1 MSDFAKELLHIN
13 IEEEMK
19 QSYMDYAM
27 SVIVGR
33 ALPDVR
39 DGLKPVHRRVIYAMH
54 EAGMDFNKPYK
65 KSARIVGE
73 VLGKYHP
80 HGDTAVY
87 DTIVRMAQDFSLRY
101 MLVDGQGN
109 FGSVD
114 GDSPAAMRYTEVRM
128 AKISHELLADIDKET
143 VNFNPNYD
151 ESEHEP
157 DVLPTKIPNL
167 LINGSSGIAVGMA
180 TNIPPHNLTEVVN
193 ACLSFIDNPDITIP
207 ELIALI
213 PGPDFPTAGII
224 NGSSGIHEA
233 YHTGRGRIRVRARTE
248 IEEMSSG
255 RERLVVT
262 QLPYQV
268 NKARLIERIAEL
280 VKEKKIEGIAHD
292 GLRDE
297 SDKDGMRLVI
307 ETKRGESADILLN
320 NLYKHTAMQNVFGIN
335 MVALVDGQPKLFNLK
350 ELIEQFIRHRREVV
364 NRRTVYELRKARERA
379 HILEGQAVALANI
392 DPLIKV
398 IKESANPQEAKGKL
412 INHSWVPGLVKELL
426 SSGGEQSRPDGL
438 EAQYGLFD
446 EGYHL
451 SPVQAQAIL
460 DLRLHRLTGLEID
473 KIVAEYK
480 EIIDKIKYFLT
491 ILGSH
496 EVLMGIIREE
506 LEAVLAQYGDVRRTE
521 IRESED
527 DLCMEDMIAEED
539 RVVTLSNEGYVKT
552 QPLADYEAQHRGGRG
567 KSATSMKDEDF
578 IDQLFVASSH
588 DTILCF
594 TNAGQVYWKKVY
606 ELPLASRG
614 SRGRPIINILPL
626 GKDERVN
633 AILPIK
639 EFVDGQFILQ
649 ATTNGTVKKTPLLD
663 YSRPRSN
670 GIRAIELRDG
680 DKLIDAQLTDGE
692 QDIMLF
698 STEGKATRFNESLI
712 RSVSRTAIGVRGM
725 KLDDEHQVV
734 SLIVVPPECDDR
746 YVLTAT
752 ENGYGKRTKIAEYPV
767 KGRGGKGVLAI
778 KTSERNGAMI
788 GACLLDEVSEIMLI
802 TDGGTIVRTRST
814 EISVVSRNTQGVRLI
829 RLTKGEKLVQI
840 ERVCET
846 AVNDEN
852 EELETKAE
860 TADNMT
866 VSDASSEA
874 SADDTLDSNTED

>member
-1 MSDFAKELLHIN
+1 
-13 IEEEMK
+13 MK

-54 EAGMDFNKPYK
+54 EAGMDWNKPYK

-109 FGSVD
+109 FGSID

-128 AKISHELLADIDKET
+128 AKIAHELLADIDKET
-143 VNFNPNYD
+143 VDFNPNYD

-157 DVLPTKIPNL
+157 AVLPTKLPNL

-180 TNIPPHNLTEVVN
+180 TNIPPHNLSEVIKG
-193 ACLSFIDNPDITIP
+193 CLAYIDNPDITIAD
-207 ELIALI
+207 LIEHI

-224 NGSSGIHEA
+224 NGARGIHEA

-248 IEEMSSG
+248 IEDMGNS
-255 RERLVVT
+255 RERIVVT
-262 QLPYQV
+262 ELPYQV
-268 NKARLIERIAEL
+268 NKARLTERIAEL

-307 ETKRGESADILLN
+307 ETKRGESADVLLN

-350 ELIEQFIRHRREVV
+350 ELIVQFIRHRREVV

-398 IKESANPQEAKGKL
+398 IKESANPQEAKQKL
-412 INHSWVPGLVKELL
+412 IDSSWEPGLVKELL
-426 SSGGEQSRPDGL
+426 SEGGEQSRPDGL
-438 EAQYGLFD
+438 ELQFGLFD
-446 EGYHL
+446 DGYHL

-460 DLRLHRLTGLEID
+460 DLRLHRLTGLEIE
-473 KIVAEYK
+473 KIVSEYK
-480 EIIDKIKYFLT
+480 EIIERIKWYLE
-491 ILGSH
+491 ILGSQ
-496 EVLMGIIREE
+496 EVLIGVIREE
-506 LEAVLAQYGDVRRTE
+506 LETVLEQYGDERRTE
-521 IRESED
+521 IIQSED
-527 DLCMEDMIAEED
+527 DLCLEDMIAEED
-539 RVVTLSNEGYVKT
+539 RVVTLSHEGYVKT
-552 QPLADYEAQHRGGRG
+552 QPLADYAAQRRGGRG
-567 KSATSMKDEDF
+567 KSATSMKEEDF
-578 IDQLFVASSH
+578 IDKLFVASSH

-614 SRGRPIINILPL
+614 SRGRPIINLLPL
-626 GKDERVN
+626 SEGEKVN

-639 EFVDGQFILQ
+639 EFIDGQYILQ
-649 ATTNGTVKKTPLLD
+649 STANGTVKKTPLLD
-663 YSRPRSN
+663 YSRPRAN
-670 GIRAIELRDG
+670 GIRAIELREG
-680 DKLIDAQLTDGE
+680 DKLIDVQLTDGQ

-698 STEGKATRFNESLI
+698 TTEGKAIRFNEAHV
-712 RSVSRTAIGVRGM
+712 RSMGRVATGVRGI
-725 KLDDEHQVV
+725 KLPDNQKVI
-734 SLIVVPPECDDR
+734 SLIVVPPECEDR

-752 ENGYGKRTKIAEYPV
+752 ENGFGKRTKISEYPV
-767 KGRGGKGVLAI
+767 KGRGGMGVLAI
-778 KTSERNGAMI
+778 KTSERNGSVV
-788 GACLLDEVSEIMLI
+788 GACLLDETSEIMLI

-814 EISVVSRNTQGVRLI
+814 EISIVGRNTQGVRLI
-829 RLTKGEKLVQI
+829 RLTKSERLVQI

-846 AVNDEN
+846 ETDDDEVTEGDEAVEEQEPAASDQSSPTDND
-852 EELETKAE
+852 
-860 TADNMT
+860 
-866 VSDASSEA
+866 
-874 SADDTLDSNTED
+874 SADE

>member
-1 MSDFAKELLHIN
+1 MSDFAKELLHVN

-87 DTIVRMAQDFSLRY
+87 DTIVRMAQNFSLRY

-143 VNFNPNYD
+143 VDFTPNYD

-157 DVLPTKIPNL
+157 NVLPTKIPNL

-180 TNIPPHNLTEVVN
+180 TNIPPHNINEVVTG
-193 ACLSFIDNPDITIP
+193 CLAYIDNPDITIP
-207 ELIALI
+207 ELIEII
-213 PGPDFPTAGII
+213 PGPDFPTAAII

-233 YHTGRGRIRVRARTE
+233 YHTGRGRIKIRARTE

-255 RERLVVT
+255 RERIVVT
-262 QLPYQV
+262 ELPYQV
-268 NKARLIERIAEL
+268 NKARLLERIAEL
-280 VKEKKIEGIAHD
+280 VKEKKIEGISE
-292 GLRDE
+292 LRDE
-297 SDKDGMRLVI
+297 SDKDGMRMVI
-307 ETKRGESADILLN
+307 EVKRGEQADVLIN

-335 MVALVDGQPKLFNLK
+335 IVALVDGQPKIFNLK

-364 NRRTVYELRKARERA
+364 NRRTVFELKKARARA

-392 DPLIKV
+392 DPLIKL
-398 IKESANPQEAKGKL
+398 IKESANPAEAKVKL
-412 INHSWVPGLVKELL
+412 LDKSWEPGLVKELL
-426 SSGGEQSRPDGL
+426 SGGGEQSRPDGL
-438 EAQYGLFD
+438 EEQYGLFD
-446 EGYHL
+446 DGYHL

-460 DLRLHRLTGLEID
+460 ELRLHRLTGLEID
-473 KIVAEYK
+473 KIVDEYK
-480 EIIDKIKYFLT
+480 EIIEQIKWFLT
-491 ILGSH
+491 ILGSQ
-496 EVLMGIIREE
+496 EVLMGVIREE
-506 LEAVLAQYGDVRRTE
+506 LEAILSQYGDERRTE
-521 IRESED
+521 IRESMD
-527 DLCMEDMIAEED
+527 DLNYEDMIAEEE
-539 RVVTLSNEGYVKT
+539 RVVTLSYEGYVKT
-552 QPLADYEAQHRGGRG
+552 QPLSDYAAQRRGGRG
-567 KSATSMKDEDF
+567 KSATSMKEEDF
-578 IDQLFVASSH
+578 IDKLFVASSH
-588 DTILCF
+588 DMLLCF
-594 TNAGQVYWKKVY
+594 TNLGQVYWKKVY

-626 GKDERVN
+626 AEGEKVN
-633 AILPIK
+633 ALLPIK
-639 EFVDGQFILQ
+639 EFLDGQFILQ
-649 ATTNGTVKKTPLLD
+649 ATANGTAKKTPLLD
-663 YSRPRSN
+663 YSRPRVN
-670 GIRAIELRDG
+670 GIRAINLQEG
-680 DKLIDAQLTDGE
+680 DKLIDVQLTDGQ

-698 STEGKATRFNESLI
+698 SSEGKAVRFNESTV
-712 RSVSRTAIGVRGM
+712 RSVGRVSTGVRGM
-725 KLDDEHQVV
+725 RLPEGHHVH

-752 ENGYGKRTKIAEYPV
+752 ENGYGKRTKILEYPA

-778 KTSERNGAMI
+778 KNSERNGSAV
-788 GACLLDEVSEIMLI
+788 GACLLDENSEIMLI

-814 EISVVSRNTQGVRLI
+814 EISVVGRNTQGVRLI
-829 RLTKGEKLVQI
+829 RLTKDEKLVQI
-840 ERVCET
+840 ARVCET
-846 AVNDEN
+846 ETDD
-852 EELETKAE
+852 EELLEEESEK
-860 TADNMT
+860 
-866 VSDASSEA
+866 SSVGNE
-874 SADDTLDSNTED
+874 SLDQEQPED